1 MCNCMPHNAGKAT
14 YTEDVEKGSMTMH
27 ANSPQASLGRADVL
41 PQSYAQAVRP
51 SNIGNPGTLG
61 LFAFASTTLILSLY
75 NLQTRGIT
83 TPNVVI
89 GMAAFCGG
97 LAQLL
102 AGMWEFPRGN
112 VFGGTAFT
120 LYGAFWMSWATILL
134 PFTGV
139 IAAYDDP
146 NEYKSALGIY
156 LITWA
161 IITFLLFVTA
171 LKKNIAFIVLFGFL
185 TITFILLAAGDFAH
199 SVSAAKAGGGMGVVT
214 ACVAFYIGLSE
225 LLASEDMAI
234 VRLPL
239 GIIPKK
245 VD

>member
-1 MCNCMPHNAGKAT
+1 
-14 YTEDVEKGSMTMH
+14 MH

-41 PQSYAQAVRP
+41 PQSFAQAVHP
-51 SNIGNPGTLG
+51 TSVGNPGTLG

-75 NLQTRGIT
+75 NLQARGIQ
-83 TPNVVI
+83 TPNVVL
-89 GMAAFCGG
+89 GMAIFCGG

-120 LYGAFWMSWATILL
+120 LYGSFWMSYATILL

-139 IAAYDDP
+139 AAAYDDP
-146 NEYKSALGIY
+146 NEFKSALGIY
-156 LITWA
+156 LTTWA
-161 IITFLLFVTA
+161 IITFLLCIVTLRKNVAFVILFA
-171 LKKNIAFIVLFGFL
+171 LL
-185 TITFILLAAGDFAH
+185 TITFIFLAAGDFAH
-199 SVSAAKAGGGMGVVT
+199 SVSATKGGGGLGVIT

-234 VRLPL
+234 VHLPL
-239 GIIPKK
+239 GIFSKK
-245 VD
+245 VESLTS